1 MPSLSIRDLILGL
14 FGTALALISMGV
26 LVRMIW
32 EAWDKLINY
41 LVSLGFKPEIEYVLG
56 ILIFIISVWLG
67 LVQLKKIDLKRK

>member
-14 FGTALALISMGV
+14 LGTALALISMGV

-32 EAWDKLINY
+32 EAWDELINY
-41 LVSLGFKPEIEYVLG
+41 LISIGFKPEIEYVLG
-56 ILIFIISVWLG
+56 IILFFLSVWLG